1 MRILFALSGLHRYDR
16 GAEVAFMSIANELAK
31 AGDSVT
37 LIGSG
42 EARPLTPYRFMR
54 ARSIARTKFE
64 SFPSLPAFRDECA
77 YEDLTFQPD
86 LFRLCRTTDY
96 DVTLTCNYPFTNWT
110 LRRPALTGSR
120 PPHVFVTQNGDWP
133 AYSNKSEYQFFGCE
147 GLVCTNPEY
156 FERNKDRWRCQ
167 LIPNGVDT
175 SRFFHDTPRRIEL
188 GLPTDRPLVLMVSA
202 LIPSK
207 RVALG
212 IEALSHL
219 PNAHLVVAGD
229 GPLRG
234 EIDSLASRVLPGR
247 FTRLSLPMDRMPDLY
262 RSVDVFLHLSKVES
276 FGNVFLEAMASGLP
290 IVAPQSPRLEWIV
303 GDDEF
308 PFTSDD
314 PTEIA
319 SKITDAMNA
328 PSASSQ
334 KRIDRTAMFSWSKIA
349 ASYREFLTKVI
360 AAAN

>member
-16 GAEVAFMSIANELAK
+16 GAEIAFMSIADELAR

-42 EARPLTPYRFMR
+42 KARPLTPYRFIP
-54 ARSIARTKFE
+54 ARSIERSKFE
-64 SFPSLPAFRDECA
+64 GLPSLPAFRDECA
-77 YEDLTFQPD
+77 YEDLTFQPG
-86 LFRLCRTTDY
+86 LLHAYRPSDY

-110 LRRPALTGSR
+110 LRRPGLTGPR

-133 AYSNKSEYQFFGCE
+133 AYSNKSEFRFFGCQ

-156 FERNKDRWRCQ
+156 YERNKDRWRSE

-175 SRFFHDTPRRIEL
+175 TRFIPGDSRRVGL

-207 RVALG
+207 RVSIG
-212 IEALSHL
+212 IEALGHL
-219 PNAHLVVAGD
+219 PNAHLVIAGD

-247 FTRLSLPMDRMPDLY
+247 FTRLSLPPDLMPNLY

-290 IVAPQSPRLEWIV
+290 IVAPQSSRLEWIV
-303 GDDEF
+303 GKSEF
-308 PFTSDD
+308 LFASDN
-314 PTEIA
+314 PEEIA
-319 SKITDAMNA
+319 SKIADAANDSVAMR
-328 PSASSQ
+328 Q
-334 KRIDRTAMFSWSKIA
+334 GRTERAGLFSWSKIA
-349 ASYREFLTKVI
+349 ASYREFLMKVI
-360 AAAN
+360 TSSH